1 MKNIVTASIH
11 FSFKG
16 ERHSPAITI
25 ELDKYLLSTGKIPN
39 LYPLIAK
46 ENNFDMYSYEYEMMQ
61 AEPIMFSDAQG
72 LIENHIVD
80 GQLNSDAFEAAW
92 HEHRALEKLL
102 QIAEQHMG
110 VNDFSQH
117 PELKAAL
124 LEAYNSGKKDI
135 NKK

>member
-1 MKNIVTASIH
+1 MKNIITASIH

-16 ERHSPAITI
+16 ERHSPTLTLEI
-25 ELDKYLLSTGKIPN
+25 DKHLLATGTLPN

-46 ENNFDMYSYEYEMMQ
+46 ENNYDMYSYEYEMMQ
-61 AEPIMFSDAQG
+61 AEPVKFSNAQG
-72 LIENHIVD
+72 LIENYIVD
-80 GQLNSDAFEAAW
+80 GQLDHTAFISAW
-92 HEHRALEKLL
+92 QEYRTVEKLQ

-117 PELKAAL
+117 PKLKDAL

-135 NKK
+135 K